1 MFLRVAG
8 LHWIAGF
15 AKLGSSQSDS
25 KSPATIR
32 KELTMSDFFTFVQE
46 IYDTVVGF
54 LSGVWGAGVGGGQG
68 IIDAF
73 TGLSS

>member
-1 MFLRVAG
+1 
-8 LHWIAGF
+8 
-15 AKLGSSQSDS
+15 
-25 KSPATIR
+25 
-32 KELTMSDFFTFVQE
+32 MSDFFTFVQE

-54 LSGVWGAGVGGGQG
+54 LSGVWGAGVEGGQG